1 MQTFHPQW
9 ARLSGFISLLRLR
22 LSPRRRV
29 TPHAA
34 PAVAN
39 AEVLLF
45 RREAARGARSAKS
58 DASAQKNRPITAAN
72 LKLVEPRSSDNV
84 AAPMALA
91 PSRRVRVHRV
101 GEGAT
106 ERLVLV
112 GRMSDVCAE
121 LDRLV
126 LRERRRA

>member
-1 MQTFHPQW
+1 MQTFHFHW

-22 LSPRRRV
+22 VSPRRQV
-29 TPHAA
+29 SPHAA
-34 PAVAN
+34 PAVAD

-45 RREAARGARSAKS
+45 RRETARGPHSAKS
-58 DASAQKNRPITAAN
+58 DASAQKNRPRPAAN
-72 LKLVEPRSSDNV
+72 LKLVEPRSSSNV
-84 AAPMALA
+84 AAPMAFA
-91 PSRRVRVHRV
+91 PSRCVRVHRV

-121 LDRLV
+121 LDRLA